1 MTQTRPDCFK
11 CCLPADHSTCCFFE
25 VGDFSKVFPALPH
38 LEGGRGLCYPTSTS
52 SKGNDTPTG
61 GSCSEEQFAPEVCNR
76 SQDSQTVRCFR
87 GTWWQEPRRVA
98 TTTLAALR
106 PAVTQQLVMFPR
118 RYISEALRHRPHFAH
133 GYVLLGSHMG
143 VKLYSYIR
151 YVSRVTPASTCKNL
165 KKEIY

>member
-76 SQDSQTVRCFR
+76 SQDSQTARCFR

-106 PAVTQQLVMFPR
+106 PACYPT
-118 RYISEALRHRPHFAH
+118 AGH
-133 GYVLLGSHMG
+133 
-143 VKLYSYIR
+143 
-151 YVSRVTPASTCKNL
+151 VSP
-165 KKEIY
+165 EIYLRSFAPSSALCARLRTAGFPYGSEIIFLH